1 MRIEM
6 TVKGLKIF
14 SLLAAALFLGLQAGP
29 VEAQQGTILGSYR
42 DWDALVMNR
51 GNGEKICYMIS
62 IPKTKQPSSVT
73 HGDVYITVTHRPRRK
88 VTNEVNLVV
97 AYDFRTGS
105 EVRGSIGS
113 TNYKMF
119 TEGKGAWNYDQSDDT
134 KMISGMKRGNT
145 LVISA
150 TSARGTNTSY
160 RFSLAGFTAAYNAIT
175 QECS

>member
-1 MRIEM
+1 M
-6 TVKGLKIF
+6 TAKGLKI
-14 SLLAAALFLGLQAGP
+14 SGLTILLLLGAVMFTP

-42 DWDALVMNR
+42 DWDALVLNR

-62 IPKTKQPSSVT
+62 IPKSKQPSNVN
-73 HGDVYITVTHRPRRK
+73 HGEVYMTITHRPRRK

-97 AYDFRTGS
+97 GYDLKTGS
-105 EVRGSIGS
+105 EIRGSIGTTS
-113 TNYKMF
+113 YTMF
-119 TEGKGAWNYDQSDDT
+119 TEGRGGWNFDQADDT
-134 KMISGMKRGNT
+134 KMVGGMKKGNT

>member
-1 MRIEM
+1 M
-6 TVKGLKIF
+6 TVKGLRI
-14 SLLAAALFLGLQAGP
+14 LGMLAAALFLTMLVAP

-51 GNGEKICYMIS
+51 GNGEKICYLIS
-62 IPKTKQPSSVT
+62 VPKSKQPSSVT
-73 HGDVYITVTHRPRRK
+73 HGEVYITITHRPRRK

-97 AYDFRTGS
+97 AYDFRIGS
-105 EVRGSIGS
+105 EVRGSIGPS
-113 TNYKMF
+113 RFTMF

-134 KMISGMKRGNT
+134 KMVSGMKRGNT

-150 TSARGTNTSY
+150 TSSRGTSTSY
-160 RFSLAGFTAAYNAIT
+160 RFSLAGFTAAYNAMT